1 MALVIGCRSRSYVF
15 PESAACACRIQMCAL
30 PVSCAYFA
38 GNRCMSVLKNGHIS
52 QLMQS
57 TAAVQCGA
65 RITRSMLY
73 RKEMR
78 YAASEI

>member
-38 GNRCMSVLKNGHIS
+38 GNRRMSEKPAGVRIAR
-52 QLMQS
+52 S
-57 TAAVQCGA
+57 T
-65 RITRSMLY
+65 LY